1 MRMINNRKPKVAVV
15 YRSLPQY
22 RRRFYE
28 LLRERLD
35 ELGIEFVLIYG
46 QPGPTD
52 AAKRDTVELP
62 WAHKVQNKVVRI
74 GSREVYWQPC
84 LGLLRDVDLVIV
96 EQASKLLVNYVLFVY
111 QLLGARRLA
120 FWGHGKNFQEHQAS
134 NLSETVKRFMS
145 RKVHW
150 WFAYS
155 DLSARVVTSIG
166 YPADRIT
173 VVQNALDARSLI
185 EAHSVVGAQQLAYI
199 RDVIGIEGSNVC
211 IYAGSMYA
219 DKRLDFLLKACN
231 LIKKDVSDFEM
242 IFVGAG
248 PDEGMIKAAAKEHK
262 WIHYV
267 GPKFDKEKVP
277 YFVLSKLFLMPAAV
291 GLAVLDAFA
300 LEVPLVTTNG
310 PFHGPEIEYLRDGI
324 NGVLVQNADDP
335 VAYAAAVTGL
345 LQDET
350 SRQELVAG
358 CRRDKNVYTV
368 EKMVDRFATGVL
380 EALKV
385 EVDDAGPLRAALLR
399 PVYGRPRRQ
408 SGLGGGVEE

>member
-1 MRMINNRKPKVAVV
+1 MSKSRKPKVAVV

-35 ELGIEFVLIYG
+35 TLGIEFVLIYG
-46 QPGPTD
+46 QPGRAD

-62 WAHKVQNKVVRI
+62 WAHKIRNRVVRI
-74 GSREVYWQPC
+74 GSRELYWQPC

-96 EQASKLLVNYVLFVY
+96 EQASKLLVNYVLFVH
-111 QLLGARRLA
+111 QLLGAKRLA
-120 FWGHGKNFQEHQAS
+120 FWGHGKNFQEHKAS
-134 NLSETVKRFMS
+134 NLSEIVKRFMS

-173 VVQNALDARSLI
+173 VVQNALDTRSLI
-185 EAHSVVGAQQLAYI
+185 EARSAVNARHLADI
-199 RDVIGIEGSNVC
+199 RDEIGAEGSNVC

-219 DKRLDFLLKACN
+219 DKRLGLLLKACV
-231 LIKKDVSDFEM
+231 LIKKDLPDFEM

-248 PDEGMIKAAAKEHK
+248 PDQDMIKAAAKEHK

-267 GPKFDKEKVP
+267 GPRFGKDKVP
-277 YFVLSKLFLMPAAV
+277 YFMLSKLFLMPAAV

-310 PFHGPEIEYLRDGI
+310 PFHGPEIEYLKDGV
-324 NGVLVQNADDP
+324 NGVLVPNTDDP
-335 VAYAAAVTGL
+335 VAYAAAVTRL
-345 LQDET
+345 LQADAV
-350 SRQELVAG
+350 RQELVAG
-358 CRRDKNVYTV
+358 CRRDKDVYTV
-368 EKMVDRFATGVL
+368 EEMVDRFATGILGALRVEGNDAGL
-380 EALKV
+380 LKV
-385 EVDDAGPLRAALLR
+385 GVLRS
-399 PVYGRPRRQ
+399 VYRRLRRQ
-408 SGLGGGVEE
+408 SWLQGSAEE